1 MQLRSSPSPA
11 AALRQLMTTSFSL
24 DEVRTLCFDLGID
37 YETLSGDDKSSK
49 IVELIQ
55 FCGRSGRAA
64 ELVDQCRKARPG
76 DAWNAIG
83 VEAASNPGAFSF
95 VPVDTAK
102 PLLNASPDRAAKLGF
117 AAGALALLLFVC
129 GFGGGVVAGN
139 LVDVTFNPVQP
150 DPSRLEQTVVS
161 VDGKKFTAGSVGRSH
176 LELLQQ
182 AVSGRLPSGTP
193 IEVAYNNVEMTT
205 LLDELIRRSPG
216 VPVSDVHARFLASK
230 EGVLNFKLGGS
241 RVVIAY
247 TASIRGKRL
256 VIEPT
261 RAVVQ
266 IIEQPQSRFGWV
278 PVPVT
283 FARAF
288 TDWAQGQLDVLA
300 TRVSFERVNIGE
312 DRASLR
318 MVTR

>member
-11 AALRQLMTTSFSL
+11 AALRQLMMTSFSL

-37 YETLSGDDKSSK
+37 FETLGGDDKSSK

-76 DAWNAIG
+76 DAWNGIG
-83 VEAASNPGAFSF
+83 IEAANNPGAFSF
-95 VPVDTAK
+95 VPADTAK
-102 PLLNASPDRAAKLGF
+102 PLLNTSPDRAAKLGF
-117 AAGALALLLFVC
+117 AAGALALLLLAC

-139 LVDVTFNPVQP
+139 LVDVTINPVQP
-150 DPSRLEQTVVS
+150 NAAKLEQAVI
-161 VDGKKFTAGSVGRSH
+161 SVGGRKVSAASVGTSH
-176 LELLQQ
+176 ISLLQQ

-193 IEVAYNNVEMTT
+193 VEVAYNNVEMTT
-205 LLDELIRRSPG
+205 LLDEVVRRTPG
-216 VPVSDVHARFLASK
+216 VPVTDVHARFLASK

-247 TASIRGKRL
+247 TATIRGKRL
-256 VIEPT
+256 IIEPT
-261 RAVVQ
+261 RAAVQ
-266 IIEQPQSRFGWV
+266 IVEQPQSRFGWV

-288 TDWAQGQLDVLA
+288 TDWAQGQLDAL
-300 TRVSFERVNIGE
+300 TSNVSFERVNIGE

>member
-1 MQLRSSPSPA
+1 M
-11 AALRQLMTTSFSL
+11 TSFSL
-24 DEVRTLCFDLGID
+24 DEIRTLCFDLGID
-37 YETLSGDDKSSK
+37 FETLSGDDKSSK

-83 VEAASNPGAFSF
+83 IEAANNPGAFSF

-102 PLLNASPDRAAKLGF
+102 PLLNTSPDRAAKIGF
-117 AAGALALLLFVC
+117 AAGALALTLFVC

-139 LVDVTFNPVQP
+139 LVDVTINPVQP
-150 DPSRLEQTVVS
+150 DPSKLERAVIAVGGRKVS
-161 VDGKKFTAGSVGRSH
+161 AQSVGIRH
-176 LELLQQ
+176 VDLLRQ
-182 AVSGRLPSGTP
+182 AISGRLPSGTP
-193 IEVAYNNVEMTT
+193 VEVTYDNVEMTT
-205 LLDELIRRSPG
+205 LLDEVVRSSPG
-216 VPVSDVHARFLASK
+216 VPISDVHARFLASK

-247 TASIRGKRL
+247 TASTRGRRL
-256 VIEPT
+256 IIEPT

-266 IIEQPQSRFGWV
+266 IVESPHSRFGWV

-283 FARAF
+283 FARTF
-288 TDWAQGQLDVLA
+288 TDWAQSQLDAL
-300 TRVSFERVNIGE
+300 TSNVSFERVNIGE
-312 DRASLR
+312 DRVTVR